1 MQAGGDASQARGH
14 EPDST
19 CRVKHSPCNG
29 DRLASWD
36 KPTGGVLPQA
46 AACRSRA
53 NGWRRDHLVCERCRC
68 YRLGLRCKEMCAV
81 SPFRLGSPIY
91 LPKPALNAEW
101 SFIYGSNDLKAT
113 VMATFVGRAREL
125 VELQVFLDR
134 LTDSRAGDRPDKSLL
149 IRGAGASASPA

>member
-1 MQAGGDASQARGH
+1 MGRTD
-14 EPDST
+14 
-19 CRVKHSPCNG
+19 
-29 DRLASWD
+29 W
-36 KPTGGVLPQA
+36 GVPHQA

-68 YRLGLRCKEMCAV
+68 YRLGLRCKEMWAV

-134 LTDSRAGDRPDKSLL
+134 LTDSRAGDRPDKALL